1 MPGLR
6 VVLDTNVL
14 ASGLAYPVST
24 PGKIVNA
31 WRQGLIDVVLS
42 TCILE
47 ELARVLPRLTRL
59 TLSDR
64 DIRNLVDSFR
74 QQALMT
80 PRSATLSI
88 RPCCKR
94 SWRVQPITSSAKT
107 RICSRWRLATP
118 T

>member
-42 TCILE
+42 P
-47 ELARVLPRLTRL
+47 V
-59 TLSDR
+59 
-64 DIRNLVDSFR
+64 
-74 QQALMT
+74 
-80 PRSATLSI
+80 
-88 RPCCKR
+88 
-94 SWRVQPITSSAKT
+94 SWKN
-107 RICSRWRLATP
+107 
-118 T
+118 